1 MSGLVYPAL
10 AKATGA
16 VASRLTAPQTSA
28 LLTVAPQSE
37 APQTPA
43 PQKVMTQVVLPVKFA
58 EWMGAKTATVGLSG
72 MGNLVAELD

>member
-1 MSGLVYPAL
+1 MSGLAYPAL

-37 APQTPA
+37 APQ
-43 PQKVMTQVVLPVKFA
+43 KVTTQVVLPVKFA
-58 EWMGAKTATVGLSG
+58 EWMGARTATVGLSG